1 MIIGLTGTV
10 GEAHRPDQQ
19 KSTVPDHGQGLRST
33 TRTHRTLG
41 AAALSAGPAETPTQR
56 NYRWPPARPASPA
69 GSGWVLLPRPSRAA
83 PAACAGAFAAS
94 FCCARAFAR
103 PGMSNRWRTARTPSS
118 VVMVSTLFGVNDLPA
133 VRDGQRGVA
142 FNGCPLDD
150 LHQAFW
156 PGLRSIIPDD
166 LVTMLAGLKSLF
178 HQCKS
183 LFHQCRHARCLVFS
197 GDKVF
202 SFLSRQ
208 LFC

>member
-1 MIIGLTGTV
+1 MIIGLTGRSFTQLERKSTV

-19 KSTVPDHGQGLRST
+19 KSTCVRSWSRVEINDANAPDYRRRCSFRRSRLNSHGEELPMATGSACVT
-33 TRTHRTLG
+33 TR
-41 AAALSAGPAETPTQR
+41 
-56 NYRWPPARPASPA
+56 
-69 GSGWVLLPRPSRAA
+69 WVLLLVPRPSRAA
-83 PAACAGAFAAS
+83 PAACAGASAAS

-178 HQCKS
+178 HQC
-183 LFHQCRHARCLVFS
+183 RHVA
-197 GDKVF
+197 
-202 SFLSRQ
+202 
-208 LFC
+208 